1 MCAALATL
9 PDVGRVLRDGLH
21 HVHRDRALAC
31 GEFERH
37 ADFAVQRSQVQPV
50 ERVLVFAVLRLR
62 EQVGMVVAQVHAGDG
77 PDGAEFRDVA
87 GQAVGGHAYA
97 HAALHDGQQAAP
109 AQLPARERLGERGG
123 VCLD

>member
-1 MCAALATL
+1 M
-9 PDVGRVLRDGLH
+9 RDGLH